1 MRIMTSGSEAELT
14 DFPGGSGMASVYGMT
29 LCSEYA
35 CVEVNIDFD
44 DHLNPSNMRFSVFVG
59 LVGEGASR
67 TLGAQ
72 KLCPPVGKARRCVV
86 PPLSVS
92 CPVAQL

>member
-1 MRIMTSGSEAELT
+1 M
-14 DFPGGSGMASVYGMT
+14 D
-29 LCSEYA
+29 A
-35 CVEVNIDFD
+35 CVEVDIDFD

-92 CPVAQL
+92 CPVAQLKSSPPVRERRGLISHQEHTFRSEFNVNGTTL

>member
-1 MRIMTSGSEAELT
+1 MRTVTSGSGAELT
-14 DFPGGSGMASVYGMT
+14 DFPGGSGMASAYGMA
-29 LCSEYA
+29 LCGKYA
-35 CVEVNIDFD
+35 CVKVDIDSD

-72 KLCPPVGKARRCVV
+72 ELCPPVGKARRCVV

>member
-1 MRIMTSGSEAELT
+1 MRTVTSGSGTELT
-14 DFPGGSGMASVYGMT
+14 DFPGGAGMASVYGMA
-29 LCSEYA
+29 LLGEYA
-35 CVEVNIDFD
+35 CVEVDIDSD

-67 TLGAQ
+67 TMGVQ
-72 KLCPPVGKARRCVV
+72 ELCPPVGKARRCVV

>member
-1 MRIMTSGSEAELT
+1 MDA
-14 DFPGGSGMASVYGMT
+14 
-29 LCSEYA
+29 C
-35 CVEVNIDFD
+35 CVEVDIDFD

-59 LVGEGASR
+59 LVGEGAYRIVQSR
-67 TLGAQ
+67 GVPKSYVHQL
-72 KLCPPVGKARRCVV
+72 VKARRCVV

>member
-1 MRIMTSGSEAELT
+1 M
-14 DFPGGSGMASVYGMT
+14 D
-29 LCSEYA
+29 A
-35 CVEVNIDFD
+35 CVEVDIDFD

-72 KLCPPVGKARRCVV
+72 KLCPPVGKSQTLCCTSSQCVLSCSSV
-86 PPLSVS
+86 VERSPGKGMTWPRKPPGTHL
-92 CPVAQL
+92 